1 MGQDDDVRSERRRK
15 FYCHVAQSAK
25 TDHANFLALGDTP
38 IMHRRVR
45 RDTGAEQRR
54 GCAEIQ
60 VGWNTQNEAFI
71 DDDAF
76 GVAAIGETSE
86 VLVWRIKRENHV
98 RAELLEAGL
107 ALWAGSVRI
116 DHAADRGEIAG
127 LSLGNG
133 RAHLGNTADN
143 LMARDDRVVCAHE
156 LAPLVTHRMQ
166 IGMADAAKQDFDLHV
181 AVSWIATLDFGGPQ
195 RRCRTGS

>member
-1 MGQDDDVRSERRRK
+1 MGQDDDVRSERMRK
-15 FYCHVAQSAK
+15 FYCHVAQSAQ

-54 GCAEIQ
+54 CCAEIQ
-60 VGWNTQNEAFI
+60 VGWDAQNEAFI

-107 ALWAGSVRI
+107 ALWAGCVRI
-116 DHAADRGEIAG
+116 DHAADRGEITW
-127 LSLGNG
+127 LVLGNG
-133 RAHLGNTADN
+133 RAHLGHTADN
-143 LMARDDRVVCAHE
+143 LMARDDRVVCGHE
-156 LAPLVTHRMQ
+156 LAPLIAHGMKIGVT
-166 IGMADAAKQDFDLHV
+166 DAAEENLDLHI
-181 AVSWIATLDFGGPQ
+181 AISWIATLDLG
-195 RRCRTGS
+195 